1 MILNEQGNSINI
13 EGNIKSIEDFEQIKN
28 AIDDIMRRSDSCTLN
43 VIDSISITS
52 SVIGYLM
59 KLVNEGKR
67 IYLNVA
73 SEDLYNLLNE
83 LNLISILSVKRIWGW
98 ILVSVL
104 N

>member
-83 LNLISILSVKRIWGW
+83 LNLISILSVKRI
-98 ILVSVL
+98 
-104 N
+104 